1 MLEAHIKRKNNRRP
15 EHADYDPY
23 KKEEEPKGMIEL
35 DRMVGRFEDLE
46 ADEIEDLEGD
56 VLILDP
62 EKLQKRLPNIKFD
75 MQLGRPEPKEPG
87 SDDE

>member
-1 MLEAHIKRKNNRRP
+1 
-15 EHADYDPY
+15 
-23 KKEEEPKGMIEL
+23 MIEL
-35 DRMVGRFEDLE
+35 DRMLGRFEDE
-46 ADEIEDLEGD
+46 EPNEIEDLEGD

-75 MQLGRPEPKEPG
+75 MQLGRPEPKEPD

>member
-23 KKEEEPKGMIEL
+23 KKKEEVKGMVDL
-35 DRMVGRFEDLE
+35 DRMLGRFEEKPL
-46 ADEIEDLEGD
+46 DEVDDLEGD
-56 VLILDP
+56 VLVLDP

-75 MQLGRPEPKEPG
+75 L
-87 SDDE
+87 

>member
-1 MLEAHIKRKNNRRP
+1 
-15 EHADYDPY
+15 
-23 KKEEEPKGMIEL
+23 MIEL
-35 DRMVGRFEDLE
+35 DRMLGRFEDE
-46 ADEIEDLEGD
+46 EPNEIEDLEGD